1 MLALLF
7 LAGLALL
14 LLGAE
19 MLVRGAS
26 RLALALGLTPLVVG
40 LTVVAIG
47 TSTPELAISV
57 GGALA
62 GTPDIALG
70 NVVGSNIAN
79 VLLILGLVAL
89 ITPLVVQRQLIWLD
103 VPIMIAVSLLTLLLA
118 WDGRITRAEGA
129 LLMAGAAAYIGF
141 LLWLARRRPEA
152 APDAEELDLAP
163 AGAPRVPR
171 QLLLIALGLALLV
184 IGARLLVRAAVELA
198 AALGLSEL
206 VIGLTVVAVGTSLP
220 EIATSVVAGL
230 RGKRDLAV
238 GNIVGSNIFN
248 LLLVLG
254 ATALASPSGVAVS
267 PAAQRFDL
275 PAMVAVAIA
284 CLPIFFTGHRI
295 ARWEGALFL
304 AYYAAYVAYLL
315 LQAGQHAALADYRL
329 VMLYGVIPL
338 TAVTLLVLALDAWR
352 AQRAAP
358 APREP

>member
-1 MLALLF
+1 MLLALLF

-19 MLVRGAS
+19 ALVRGAS
-26 RLALALGLTPLVVG
+26 RLALALGMPPLVVG

-79 VLLILGLVAL
+79 VLLVLGFVAL
-89 ITPLVVQRQLIWLD
+89 VTPLVVQRQLVRLD
-103 VPIMIAVSLLTLLLA
+103 VPVMISVSLLTLLLA
-118 WDGRITRAEGA
+118 WNGRITRVEGV
-129 LLMAGAAAYIGF
+129 LLLAGAAAYIGF

-152 APDAEELDLAP
+152 APDAEELDLDPAAAP
-163 AGAPRVPR
+163 PRVPR

-184 IGARLLVRAAVELA
+184 VGARLLVAAAVELA

-304 AYYAAYVAYLL
+304 AYYVAYVAYLL

-338 TAVTLLVLALDAWR
+338 TAVTLLVLAFRSLV
-352 AQRAAP
+352 QRKVAA
-358 APREP
+358 